1 MRGYQL
7 ASRPPRYRPAS
18 CPVIVGPAPTTGNP
32 AIAVHVNVNGTLSVL
47 EVARKEPS
55 ILVCISTATLYGND
69 PKLPTN
75 GETATPNTV
84 EVFDATK

>member
-1 MRGYQL
+1 MD
-7 ASRPPRYRPAS
+7 
-18 CPVIVGPAPTTGNP
+18 PAPTTGNP

-55 ILVCISTATLYGND
+55 ILVCISTANLYGND